1 MKILLRC
8 DAPQRLD
15 VFIAANSAITRSYAE
30 KLIEKGLCSI
40 NDVPAKKSGEK
51 LKAGDE
57 IALTVPETVTAGI
70 EKKDIA
76 FDISNKQTARS
87 YGASGRGQLFG
98 YACQRTHVQAQ
109 KFIGNQRR
117 DTARHCASAG

>member
-8 DAPQRLD
+8 DAPQRLG

-76 FDISNKQTARS
+76 FDIIYEDDDIAVINKPQGLTVHPA
-87 YGASGRGQLFG
+87 A
-98 YACQRTHVQAQ
+98 
-109 KFIGNQRR
+109 GNYS
-117 DTARHCASAG
+117 DTLVNGLM